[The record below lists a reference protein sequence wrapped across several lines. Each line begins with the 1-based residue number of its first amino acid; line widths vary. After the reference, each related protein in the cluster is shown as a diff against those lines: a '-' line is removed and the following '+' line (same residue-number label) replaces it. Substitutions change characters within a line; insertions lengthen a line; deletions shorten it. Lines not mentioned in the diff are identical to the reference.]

1 MGRAGGSHRLNAQ
14 APCSLGDITY
24 SDRIKVFELIR
35 AFGMPTLIYSQ
46 HVIQLCPLRSS
57 IGSRISGRA
66 LRTEIADRSGS
77 TV

>member
-1 MGRAGGSHRLNAQ
+1 MGRTGGSHRLRAQ
-14 APCSLGDITY
+14 ATGSLGDITY

-35 AFGMPTLIYSQ
+35 AFGMPTLNYSQ

-57 IGSRISGRA
+57 IGSCISRRA
-66 LRTEIADRSGS
+66 LRTEIGARPGS